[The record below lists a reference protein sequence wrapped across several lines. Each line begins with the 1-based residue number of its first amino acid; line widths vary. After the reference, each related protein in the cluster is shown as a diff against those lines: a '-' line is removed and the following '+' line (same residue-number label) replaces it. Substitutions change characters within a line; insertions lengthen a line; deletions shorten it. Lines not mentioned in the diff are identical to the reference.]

1 MLCTA
6 FGYKAVR
13 EMIPL
18 FSANIE
24 ADLEGKTSMLL
35 QSALLHNMVLLRQ

>member
-1 MLCTA
+1 MHCTA